1 MRLLPAIL
9 AMVAFFQIAGAGHA
23 ADDMS
28 RGLDI
33 YFTDTEG
40 GAGTLIV
47 TPAGESILIDC
58 GNPGNRDADR
68 IHTAAQAAG
77 LKSIDHLI
85 ITHWHTDHYGGVA
98 RLAELIPIRHFYDH
112 GIPDSLVEDPQN
124 FPLLIQAYK
133 KAAGDKRTVL
143 KPGDEVALKQ
153 KDGSTPVRLL
163 CLCGGGEVIADKDGA
178 ATNAVATE
186 HKPQPEDKSDNAR
199 SLGFV
204 LSFGGF
210 RFLDLGDLTWNIE
223 YKLVSPSD
231 KIGPVDVYQ
240 VTHHGLEISNNPVLI
255 KTVRPRVAI
264 CGNGARKGA
273 HPSVI
278 ATLRRVPDMQAI
290 YQLHRNI
297 TSEQQDNTDPE
308 FIANPDDPCQ
318 GEHVMLSVAPNAKS
332 YTVTVGSKGKP
343 KEFQTRTNMK

>member
-1 MRLLPAIL
+1 MKYVPTIL
-9 AMVAFFQIAGAGHA
+9 TTAVFFLFCGSGQA
-23 ADDMS
+23 ADDPI

-40 GAGTLIV
+40 AAGTLIV
-47 TPAGESILIDC
+47 TPTGESILIDC
-58 GNPGNRDADR
+58 GNPGNRDAER
-68 IHTAAQAAG
+68 IHAIAQATG
-77 LKSIDHLI
+77 LKAIDHLI

-98 RLAELIPIRHFYDH
+98 RLSELIPIHHYYDH
-112 GIPDSLVEDPQN
+112 GIPDSLVDDPLN

-133 KAAGDKRTVL
+133 KAAGDKRKTL
-143 KPGDEVALKQ
+143 KPGDEIVLKQ
-153 KDGSTPVRLL
+153 IEGSPPVRLL
-163 CLCGGGEVIADKDGA
+163 CLCGGGEVIPDKKGA
-178 ATNAVATE
+178 APNPIAEE

-223 YKLVSPSD
+223 HKLVSPSD

-264 CGNGARKGA
+264 CGNGPRKGA

-278 ATLRRVPDMQAI
+278 ATLRRVPDIQAI
-290 YQLHRNI
+290 YQLHRNL
-297 TSEQQDNTDPE
+297 TSEPQDNTDPE
-308 FIANPDDPCQ
+308 FIANAYEKCE
-318 GEHVMLSVAPNAKS
+318 GEPIELSVAPDGKS
-332 YTVTVGSKGKP
+332 YAVTVGSKGKP
-343 KEFQTRTNMK
+343 KRFETRTNDK